1 MFQPLFVRSL
11 TDEEKELLATRS
23 DSAARDES
31 WRAAVILR
39 SAQGESAAQIGRAL
53 GFHPSNVKKW
63 IRKFNQDGI
72 SGIAARKRGPR
83 EGPKPRF
90 TRDDVDRLL
99 ELAASDPASLG
110 LGFEKWTAQKLA
122 NAAVELGI
130 VERIS
135 HVTVRQLLK
144 RNSESQAKIRPA
156 GDGAAGFGRAVGHL
170 AAGKRA
176 LADSDYEQAAS
187 RLYQALKENP
197 GVVEDEAEIRCLLC
211 QALEELSRFEDA
223 FDVVGKYDDPQNLSS
238 LSPRTR
244 AYARLRVGWV
254 HSWLKNQPKAI
265 ASLNDAKKIFLE
277 LQDELGVCE
286 THYALGRTYIDISEF
301 RIARDHLLAAAD
313 SQVTTSDRELLA
325 KIYLQIG
332 TVDFY
337 EGAFSACKEVY
348 LKALD
353 L

>member
-11 TDEEKELLATRS
+11 TDEEKELLAARS
-23 DSAARDES
+23 NSAARDES

-39 SAQGESAAQIGRAL
+39 SAEGESAAQIGRAL

-135 HVTVRQLLK
+135 HVTVGKLLK
-144 RNSESQAKIRPA
+144 RNSALQAAKTPPA
-156 GDGAAGFGRAVGHL
+156 GDGAAGFRRAVGHL

-187 RLYQALKENP
+187 HLYQALKENP
-197 GVVEDEAEIRCLLC
+197 AVVEDDAEIRCLLC
-211 QALEELSRFEDA
+211 QA
-223 FDVVGKYDDPQNLSS
+223 
-238 LSPRTR
+238 
-244 AYARLRVGWV
+244 
-254 HSWLKNQPKAI
+254 
-265 ASLNDAKKIFLE
+265 
-277 LQDELGVCE
+277 
-286 THYALGRTYIDISEF
+286 
-301 RIARDHLLAAAD
+301 
-313 SQVTTSDRELLA
+313 
-325 KIYLQIG
+325 
-332 TVDFY
+332 
-337 EGAFSACKEVY
+337 
-348 LKALD
+348 
-353 L
+353 